1 MLSYGKTVI
10 RDKAKFEIESPAP
23 KETNLAIKDVEQTE
37 EGVYRCKT
45 TVNGR
50 EIVIGE
56 RLLKVEG
63 NILKIRY
70 RARSACLS
78 YVLMCLDVS
87 YPNQIFLER
96 TLYN

>member
-1 MLSYGKTVI
+1 MLSYGKTVF

-23 KETNLAIKDVEQTE
+23 KETNLAIKDVEQTD

-45 TVNGR
+45 TVNLE

-63 NILKIRY
+63 KDFKD
-70 RARSACLS
+70 SLS
-78 YVLMCLDVS
+78 VPFGVPVVCV
-87 YPNQIFLER
+87 NVFR
-96 TLYN
+96 